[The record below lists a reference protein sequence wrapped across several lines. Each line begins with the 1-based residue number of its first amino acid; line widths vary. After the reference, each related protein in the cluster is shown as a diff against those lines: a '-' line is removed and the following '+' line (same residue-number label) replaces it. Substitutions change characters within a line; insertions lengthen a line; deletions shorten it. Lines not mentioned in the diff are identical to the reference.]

1 MHGAQPLT
9 ELILLLVTAAAG
21 AAIFE
26 RLRLPSIAGFLIVG
40 ACVGPGGV
48 GLVSDPETVRR
59 VAEFGVIFLLFEIG
73 LELPM
78 ERLHQLVRRGM
89 GVGALQVSLTLAVVA
104 LGAWQLLDVPGRQAL
119 VLGALVAMSST
130 ALVIHLLS
138 SRGELDAPHGQLCV
152 AILLF
157 QDLCI
162 VPFLLA
168 VPMLANPAPL
178 ALLPIL
184 IAFAQVAVA
193 LLLFFIAIRTA
204 VPPLLK
210 IITRLL
216 PSREV
221 FSLVAVALVL
231 GAALVAEE
239 IGLTFAVGAFLA
251 GLAAS
256 ASPYSFRLF
265 SEVVPLRGVL
275 LGIFFSA
282 IGMLLDLRV
291 AWENISMVLAF
302 ALSVTVL
309 KGLIA
314 AASVR
319 VFLARGGRVA
329 LRTGLSLAQTGE
341 FSFVLAVSAV
351 GAGLLGTELEQSFV
365 AASVLSLLLT
375 PFLFRAGPWLAFGRE
390 RSQGEG
396 AAAAAFAAPESE
408 RVPAGHVLLIG
419 LGMAGR
425 NMARVLNG
433 IDVPWQGVELNP
445 SKLDAHGA
453 GVGKVSY
460 GDATR
465 LDVLQRVGAAQARMV
480 VIAISDPVAVRR
492 IVALVHELAPEVPLI
507 VRTRQVGHVD
517 ALYRAGARRV
527 VAEEL
532 EGAVDLVSQ
541 VLQTLGLPSGAV
553 ARFADELRG
562 EGYALMHAPPAL
574 LLDPWLLELL
584 QRVDAEWIDVPAN
597 FPEARSLGELD
608 FSARSG
614 GNVLALARGGLNTP
628 NPAPGA
634 ELRAG
639 DRLLVFGSAKV
650 LQRAQELLAE
660 EAAGAPA
667 TPAAP
672 AAGAPAEKS
681 HPGHPAPPAGGAT
694 GEGPGPSA

>member
-1 MHGAQPLT
+1 MHDAQPLT

-26 RLRLPSIAGFLIVG
+26 RLRLPSIAGFLLVG

-78 ERLHQLVRRGM
+78 ERLHQLVRRGL

-104 LGAWQLLDVPGRQAL
+104 FGAWLLFDVPGRQAV

-168 VPMLANPAPL
+168 VPMLADPEPL
-178 ALLPIL
+178 APWPIV
-184 IAFAQVAVA
+184 IAFTLVAVA
-193 LLLFFIAIRTA
+193 VLLFFVAIRVV
-204 VPPLLK
+204 VPTLLK
-210 IITRLL
+210 IIARLL

-256 ASPYSFRLF
+256 ASPYGFRLF
-265 SEVVPLRGVL
+265 SEVAPLRGVL

-282 IGMLLDLRV
+282 IGMLLDPRV
-291 AWENISMVLAF
+291 AWENISTVLAF

-319 VFLARGGRVA
+319 AFLARGGRVA

-341 FSFVLAVSAV
+341 FSFVLVVSAV
-351 GAGLLGTELEQSFV
+351 GAGLLGAELEQSFV
-365 AASVLSLLLT
+365 AASVISLLLT
-375 PFLFRAGPWLAFGRE
+375 PFLFRAGPRLAFGKDRNN
-390 RSQGEG
+390 GD
-396 AAAAAFAAPESE
+396 AALVPLFTAPEGE
-408 RVPAGHVLLIG
+408 RIPAGHVLLIG

-433 IDVPWQGVELNP
+433 IDVYWQGVELNP
-445 SKLDAHGA
+445 TKLDAHGA
-453 GVGKVSY
+453 GTSRVSY

-480 VIAISDPVAVRR
+480 VIAISDPVATRR
-492 IVALVHELAPEVPLI
+492 IVSLLHDIAPEVPVI
-507 VRTRQVGHVD
+507 VRTRHVGHVD

-541 VLQTLGLPSGAV
+541 VLKTLGLPSGAV
-553 ARFADELRG
+553 ERFAGELRS

-574 LLDPWLLELL
+574 LLDPWLMELL
-584 QRVDAEWIDVPAN
+584 QRVDAEWIDVPEN

-614 GNVLALARGGLNTP
+614 ANVLALARGGLNTP
-628 NPAPGA
+628 NPAPSTG
-634 ELRAG
+634 LRAG
-639 DRLLVFGSAKV
+639 DRLLVFGSSKA
-650 LQRAQELLAE
+650 LQSARELLQAE
-660 EAAGAPA
+660 AED
-667 TPAAP
+667 AAP
-672 AAGAPAEKS
+672 APAEGAPTAKAAPEGEAGA
-681 HPGHPAPPAGGAT
+681 
-694 GEGPGPSA
+694 GPGPAD

>member
-1 MHGAQPLT
+1 MHDAQPLT

-21 AAIFE
+21 AAVFE
-26 RLRLPSIAGFLIVG
+26 RLRLPSIAGFLMVG

-73 LELPM
+73 LELPL
-78 ERLHQLVRRGM
+78 ERLHQLVRRGL
-89 GVGALQVSLTLAVVA
+89 GIGALQVSLTLVVVA
-104 LGAWQLLDVPGRQAL
+104 FGAWQLFGVPGRQAF

-168 VPMLANPAPL
+168 VPMLADPAPL
-178 ALLPIL
+178 APLPIV
-184 IAFAQVAVA
+184 IAFSLVAGAV
-193 LLLFFIAIRTA
+193 LLFFVAIRVV
-204 VPPLLK
+204 VPTLLQ
-210 IITRLL
+210 IIARLL
-216 PSREV
+216 PTREV

-251 GLAAS
+251 GMAAG
-256 ASPYSFRLF
+256 ASPYGFRLF
-265 SEVVPLRGVL
+265 SEVAPLRGVL

-282 IGMLLDLRV
+282 IGMLLDPRV
-291 AWENISMVLAF
+291 AWENLSTVLAF
-302 ALSVTVL
+302 ALAVTVL

-341 FSFVLAVSAV
+341 FSFVLVVSAV
-351 GAGLLGTELEQSFV
+351 GAGLLGAELEQSFV

-375 PFLFRAGPWLAFGRE
+375 PFLFRAGPRLAFGKE
-390 RSQGEG
+390 RNSDDVDVP
-396 AAAAAFAAPESE
+396 AFAAPETE
-408 RVPAGHVLLIG
+408 RVPEGHVLLIG

-425 NMARVLNG
+425 NLARVLNG

-445 SKLDAHGA
+445 AKLDAHGA
-453 GVGKVSY
+453 GASRVSY
-460 GDATR
+460 GDASR

-480 VIAISDPVAVRR
+480 VIAISDPVATRR
-492 IVALVHELAPEVPLI
+492 IVSLVHDFAPDVPVI
-507 VRTRQVGHVD
+507 VRTRQVGYVD

-532 EGAVDLVSQ
+532 EGAVDLMSQ

-584 QRVDAEWIDVPAN
+584 QRVDAEWIDVPEN
-597 FPEARSLGELD
+597 FPEARSLGALD
-608 FSARSG
+608 LPARSG

-628 NPAPGA
+628 NPAPTT

-639 DRLLVFGSAKV
+639 DRLLVFGSSKV
-650 LQRAQELLAE
+650 LQSARALLEAE
-660 EAAGAPA
+660 
-667 TPAAP
+667 AAP
-672 AAGAPAEKS
+672 A
-681 HPGHPAPPAGGAT
+681 PPEGRAGG
-694 GEGPGPSA
+694 GPDPAA